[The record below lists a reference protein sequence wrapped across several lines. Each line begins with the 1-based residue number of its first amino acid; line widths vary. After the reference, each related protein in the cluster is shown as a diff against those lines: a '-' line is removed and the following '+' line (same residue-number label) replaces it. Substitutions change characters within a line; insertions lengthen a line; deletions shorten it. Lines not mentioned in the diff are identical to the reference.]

1 MKTVWKDMLE
11 FHHEVRKVH
20 PNRLFA
26 FGFTGM
32 YDYEKAGF
40 TPEQVRSF
48 SDDMAKLGIVWQ
60 VQPIWSVA
68 GLNIQAEKFAKEWQ
82 QDGIVGYTETIS
94 KPSRIPPIVDG
105 FHKLS
110 YAGSHL
116 ADSFFSTVAGEP
128 ITPPL

>member
-1 MKTVWKDMLE
+1 MY
-11 FHHEVRKVH
+11 

-60 VQPIWSVA
+60 VQPIWAVS
-68 GLNIQAEKFAKEWQ
+68 GLNITAEKFAKEWQ
-82 QDGIVGYTETIS
+82 KDGIAGYIETIS
-94 KPSRIPPIVDG
+94 KPSKGPPVVDG
-105 FHKLS
+105 FHKGS
-110 YAGSHL
+110 YAGSYL
-116 ADSFFSTVAGEP
+116 ADAFFATVAGEN
-128 ITPPL
+128 ITP